1 VRYGASAQTRRLEAW
16 WRSSWAEYFASLLK
30 AQRLELAEEEE
41 EEEESGCGYCR
52 ECIRIV
58 TIYMKSSYLT

>member
-1 VRYGASAQTRRLEAW
+1 MRYEASAQTRRWKAW
-16 WRSSWAEYFASLLK
+16 WRSTWAEYFVSLLK
-30 AQRLELAEEEE
+30 AQRLELAKE

-52 ECIRIV
+52 ECSRIV